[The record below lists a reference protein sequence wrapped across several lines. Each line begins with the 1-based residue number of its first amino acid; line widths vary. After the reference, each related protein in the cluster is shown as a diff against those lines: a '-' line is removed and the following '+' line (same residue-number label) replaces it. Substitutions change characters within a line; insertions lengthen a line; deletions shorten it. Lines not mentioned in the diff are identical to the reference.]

1 MSERKSIQI
10 HQFARLF
17 PALDDDDLT
26 QLADDIRQ
34 NGLQNPI
41 WLDEEGMI
49 LDGRNRSAAC
59 AIAGVEPHYKTFQG
73 NDEDK
78 LRFVCSQ
85 NVHRRHLTTSQRA
98 MIAAS
103 LVESFEVLAE
113 TRMMSGGHPQANLPE
128 GQKGQSRDL
137 AGAAMNVSG
146 RSVESAKQVKERAAP
161 EVIDKVMRGDLAV
174 SKAAKIAELPKDQQ
188 LAELE
193 SAPTSRAKQLDIPTL
208 YYCLVDGDPLNLADI
223 AVAIADPTIPLT
235 GDIVFFSEDAA
246 IDEGAKHYDRDDCE
260 AVPVLEFLKRVAK
273 ESAGL

>member
-1 MSERKSIQI
+1 MSERRYQI
-10 HQFARLF
+10 HPYAKLF
-17 PALDDDDLT
+17 PALDEDDLME
-26 QLADDIRQ
+26 LAEDIRQ

-59 AIAGVEPHYKTFQG
+59 AIAGIEPHFKTFQG
-73 NDEDK
+73 NDEEK

-113 TRMMSGGHPQANLPE
+113 TRMLSGGHPQANLPE

-146 RSVESAKQVKERAAP
+146 RSVESAKQVKEKAVP

-174 SKAAKIAELPKDQQ
+174 SKAAKIAELPMERQ

-193 SAPTSRAKQLDIPTL
+193 SAPPSRAKRVRVDLWL
-208 YYCLVDGDPLNLADI
+208 CLIGDDPMEI
-223 AVAIADPTIPLT
+223 KEVATNKLDPTTPLT
-235 GDIVFFSEDAA
+235 GYFVFASKGDAMA
-246 IDEGAKHYDRDDCE
+246 EGEKHYDPEDVR
-260 AVPVLEFLKRVAK
+260 AVTVAEFLR